1 MRCAECREQVSARL
15 DDEDDPGLR
24 TAVDEHLASCA
35 SCREWRERA
44 AQVTRLARMTVATQ
58 TPDVTAT
65 VLAAAPRGRRGMVR
79 QVMRLVLAL
88 LAVGQIG
95 LGLASIDGVL
105 QSRVGA
111 PGGGVQ
117 PAHFS
122 HEFAAFTIAV
132 GIGFAWVAW
141 RTSRAAGLVPTLATF
156 VLVLAALE
164 VIDLARGYADH
175 ARLLSHSLVL
185 AGLLV
190 VLALCTRRLGGD
202 GIFPHVGRG
211 RAAQRAVAET
221 DTDDLGR
228 PDQSGHD
235 GLRPSARHDAA

>member
-1 MRCAECREQVSARL
+1 MRCAECREQISARL

-35 SCREWRERA
+35 SCREWQERA
-44 AQVTRLARMTVATQ
+44 AQVTRLARMTVAKQ
-58 TPDVTAT
+58 TPDVTAA
-65 VLAAAPRGRRGMVR
+65 VLAAAPRGRRGRMR
-79 QVMRLVLAL
+79 QVLRLVLAL

-95 LGLASIDGVL
+95 IGLASIDGVL
-105 QSRVGA
+105 RSGA
-111 PGGGVQ
+111 PAGGVL

-175 ARLLSHSLVL
+175 ARLLSHSLVP
-185 AGLLV
+185 AGLIVILV
-190 VLALCTRRLGGD
+190 LCTRRLGGD
-202 GIFPHVGRG
+202 GFFPHVARG
-211 RAAQRAVAET
+211 GAAQRTVAET
-221 DTDDLGR
+221 DTDDLGW
-228 PDQSGHD
+228 PDQTGEG
-235 GLRPSARHDAA
+235 GLRPSARRDAA